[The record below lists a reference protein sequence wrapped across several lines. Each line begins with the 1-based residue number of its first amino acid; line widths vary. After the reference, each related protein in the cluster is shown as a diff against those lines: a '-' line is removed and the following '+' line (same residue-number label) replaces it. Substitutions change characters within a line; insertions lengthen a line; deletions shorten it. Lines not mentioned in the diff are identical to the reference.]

1 MAEARYPAL
10 AVRDRAASW
19 AKTDDRVLVALVHG
33 SVASG
38 AVTELSD
45 VDLVVVTK
53 PGLRDAVWSD
63 RAALSEQLLGAPV
76 VEAHDVPHQRPY
88 RWQARAANLCGLDLT
103 LDDGTVD
110 WWPGLAH
117 EVTFLVDRSG
127 AAAARAEWMTRERE
141 PEFDVLAADNE
152 TWALIS
158 WVAGCLLHGRTMLA
172 RLVLGDL
179 VAARVAPVAG
189 QPLYAIDGSLRDR
202 FEPTL
207 PTSFDPLDITRALRA
222 AADLYEELLAE
233 WAVTTGCS
241 VPVSLFRPAVR
252 TVLDRLE
259 DGSGIGLAPTEA
271 DPTP

>member
-1 MAEARYPAL
+1 MRSGWLSLRASGGARWPTAQRERPEWLPFDERFYPRQMAEARYPAL

-127 AAAARAEWMTRERE
+127 AVAARAEWMTRERE

-207 PTSFDPLDITRALRA
+207 P
-222 AADLYEELLAE
+222 
-233 WAVTTGCS
+233 VTTPRHRGGGPRGRN
-241 VPVSLFRPAVR
+241 VVGR
-252 TVLDRLE
+252 
-259 DGSGIGLAPTEA
+259 
-271 DPTP
+271 